1 MREREENQGRHGR
14 RDHEEHR
21 GHRGPRSFDKEGK
34 RDFNGSHHK
43 KVQTFRRG
51 RAIAFLEK
59 LQVNRS
65 TLQRQLQDPQFES
78 IKQVISGELKAIEM
92 VMDDFIHMFQL
103 DVTEGS
109 VVDASEEV
117 TKSAEDANEEGTDR
131 S

>member
-1 MREREENQGRHGR
+1 MRERQGHEGRQGR
-14 RDHEEHR
+14 RDHEHR
-21 GHRGPRSFDKEGK
+21 GQRGQKAFDKEGN

-65 TLQRQLQDPQFES
+65 TLQRQLEDPQLES

-117 TKSAEDANEEGTDR
+117 TKPAEDVNEEGTNR
-131 S
+131 I